1 MYTINIKL
9 LGIGGYCRLVQCFV
23 SFKWAEVSFQPNQTL
38 RLGVVVVVVVVL
50 VVLVVLVVVGL
61 HLKTRAYM

>member
-1 MYTINIKL
+1 MCAYVSV
-9 LGIGGYCRLVQCFV
+9 GGVERFRGGYCRLVQCFV

-38 RLGVVVVVVVVL
+38 RLGVVL